1 GPVAFAATLGFDRA
15 GTALDLL
22 SLPPRARDLALIAI
36 KEWKRRAEKK
46 SQRVAGS
53 GYSLLPAVFRADHV
67 IDFPLS
73 DLQTQFGDRARLIAD
88 CRPVGGPAR
97 ESRPPQLFE
106 RERKR
111 LAAHFADHVEQVRRR
126 GAPHQQLQP
135 LFRDPQARMR
145 LNHGVVELEFGQLRP
160 HEFDL
165 RQIAYAHA
173 LLTDLHD
180 PA

>member
-36 KEWKRRAEKK
+36 KEWKWRAEKK

-73 DLQTQFGDRARLIAD
+73 DLQTQFGDRARLVAYHRLVI
-88 CRPVGGPAR
+88 GPAR
-97 ESRPPQLFE
+97 ESLPPQLFE
-106 RERKR
+106 RERQR
-111 LAAHFADHVEQVRRR
+111 LAAPFAHHPHPSTRPC
-126 GAPHQQLQP
+126 APP
-135 LFRDPQARMR
+135 P
-145 LNHGVVELEFGQLRP
+145 P
-160 HEFDL
+160 
-165 RQIAYAHA
+165 
-173 LLTDLHD
+173 
-180 PA
+180 